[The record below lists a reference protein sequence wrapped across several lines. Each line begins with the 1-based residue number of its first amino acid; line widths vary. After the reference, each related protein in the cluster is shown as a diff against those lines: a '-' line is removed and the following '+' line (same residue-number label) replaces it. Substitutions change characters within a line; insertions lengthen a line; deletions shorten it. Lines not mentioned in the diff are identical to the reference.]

1 MVVEWPI
8 TTINDTITPH
18 LDRYGHSRAK
28 KMPESYI
35 YTRNECCP
43 SSRCYWKTS
52 TFSTQDSAKTLSK
65 YVCRL
70 PDETKVENNFHI
82 GQHSC
87 KNSMQISA
95 KLFFLASR
103 KDLESKLCYFNLGK
117 YMQGFPFFERLPD
130 SHLSDFGGDNS
141 APLGP
146 RLLSY
151 SKGIE
156 QLDTHLAMFRRRLP
170 SRHHMSSTFRVI
182 KAVIFPCLFAI
193 QTNEWRSVAERTIHR
208 TNIRSKDDCYRPLN
222 VATNRRWTI
231 GLLDE
236 TSVRT
241 YGWPSVWR

>member
-1 MVVEWPI
+1 
-8 TTINDTITPH
+8 
-18 LDRYGHSRAK
+18 
-28 KMPESYI
+28 
-35 YTRNECCP
+35 
-43 SSRCYWKTS
+43 
-52 TFSTQDSAKTLSK
+52 
-65 YVCRL
+65 
-70 PDETKVENNFHI
+70 
-82 GQHSC
+82 
-87 KNSMQISA
+87 MQISA

-156 QLDTHLAMFRRRLP
+156 KLDTHLAMFRRRLP

-193 QTNEWRSVAERTIHR
+193 QTNE
-208 TNIRSKDDCYRPLN
+208 
-222 VATNRRWTI
+222 
-231 GLLDE
+231 
-236 TSVRT
+236 
-241 YGWPSVWR
+241 